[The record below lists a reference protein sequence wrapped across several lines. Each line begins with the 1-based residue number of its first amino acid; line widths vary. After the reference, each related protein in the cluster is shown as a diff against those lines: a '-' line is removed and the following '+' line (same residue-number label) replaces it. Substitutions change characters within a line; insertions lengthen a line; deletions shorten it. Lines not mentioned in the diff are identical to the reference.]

1 MSELNDWKKESNLA
15 TGAVAGALAAVVF
28 KLAKGAINES
38 EKRSQRMVE
47 YELAKNDYEKEKNR
61 LLKNRKRLEEKKE
74 KCDELAK
81 QLKKR

>member
-28 KLAKGAINES
+28 KLAKGAINEF

-47 YELAKNDYEKEKNR
+47 YELAKNGNRSIIPRRVKEKSPE
-61 LLKNRKRLEEKKE
+61 KGARKV
-74 KCDELAK
+74 
-81 QLKKR
+81 